1 MSAED
6 EFERLWRRVREVE
19 RSIREY
25 VEEEFRRV
33 LEDVRNELRS
43 INRMLMPSWAYE
55 GYLRPLYTVKDVGN
69 AYIIYIDLP
78 KVDEGSI
85 DVRFKDNLVMIR
97 AKLKEGLTL
106 SNWSSRG
113 SEVRFYEYR
122 EVIELPIRIDPEKVR
137 VNVKRSRVQIIVP
150 KD

>member
-1 MSAED
+1 
-6 EFERLWRRVREVE
+6 
-19 RSIREY
+19 
-25 VEEEFRRV
+25 
-33 LEDVRNELRS
+33 
-43 INRMLMPSWAYE
+43 
-55 GYLRPLYTVKDVGN
+55 GN

>member
-1 MSAED
+1 MPGED
-6 EFERLWRRVREVE
+6 EFERLWKRIREVE
-19 RSIREY
+19 KSIREY
-25 VEEEFRRV
+25 VEEEFRRA
-33 LEDVRNELRS
+33 LEDIRSELRS
-43 INRMLMPSWAYE
+43 IDRMLMPSWSHE

-69 AYIIYIDLP
+69 AYVIYIDLP

-85 DVRFKDNLVMIR
+85 DVRFRDNLVMIK

-122 EVIELPIRIDPEKVR
+122 EVIELPVRIDPKKVR
-137 VNVKRSRVQIIVP
+137 VSVKRGRVQIVVP

>member
-1 MSAED
+1 MPGEE
-6 EFERLWRRVREVE
+6 EFERLWKRIREVE
-19 RSIREY
+19 KSIREY
-25 VEEEFRRV
+25 VEEEFRRA
-33 LEDVRNELRS
+33 LEDIRSELRS
-43 INRMLMPSWAYE
+43 IDRMLMPSWSHE

-69 AYIIYIDLP
+69 AYVIYIDLP

-85 DVRFKDNLVMIR
+85 DVRFRDNLVMIK

-122 EVIELPIRIDPEKVR
+122 EVIELPVRIDPKKVR
-137 VNVKRSRVQIIVP
+137 VSVKRGRVQIVVP

>member
-1 MSAED
+1 MPGED
-6 EFERLWRRVREVE
+6 EFERLWKRIREVE
-19 RSIREY
+19 KSIREY
-25 VEEEFRRV
+25 VEEEFRRA
-33 LEDVRNELRS
+33 LEDIRSELRS
-43 INRMLMPSWAYE
+43 IDRMLMPSWSHE

-69 AYIIYIDLP
+69 AYVVYIDLP

-85 DVRFKDNLVMIR
+85 DVRFRDNLIMIR

-122 EVIELPIRIDPEKVR
+122 EVIELPVRIDPKKVR
-137 VNVKRSRVQIIVP
+137 VSVRRSRVQIVIP